1 MMNPIARNYNSI
13 NPETCLTSNS
23 ILDILSIARLRR
35 VAITVAYIEEERRY
49 RLKLTR
55 GDHAIV
61 RLISDYELDNAVN
74 DVRYVKYVLADMCN
88 QMDKCYK
95 END

>member
-1 MMNPIARNYNSI
+1 MMDPIARNHNTI
-13 NPETCLTSNS
+13 NPATRLTSNS
-23 ILDILSIARLRR
+23 ILDILSIARLHR
-35 VAITVAYIEEERRY
+35 VTITVSYIEEERRY

-61 RLISDYELDNAVN
+61 KLISDYELDNVVS